1 MRLGNRQVTNFGEP
15 YIIAELAANHN
26 GNMELARRLIDD
38 AKEAGCPC
46 VKFQSWSKTSL
57 WARVAY
63 QDNPA
68 FEKDIDRYAVT
79 EDDLGKLAEYCRSVG
94 IDMASTPFSKR
105 EVDFVV
111 DVVRAPFIKIASMDL
126 NNYPFLAYVA
136 TKRRPIVLSTG
147 LGTLA
152 EIDRAVETIEAT
164 GHRDIVILH
173 CVANY
178 PPKDENVNL
187 NNIDMLR
194 ANYPEY
200 PVGFSDHTL
209 GTVVPLAA
217 IAKGASVIEK
227 HFTTDKALEGWDHAV
242 SLTKA
247 EMAELVTGGR
257 RIVTALGTYRRVVT
271 EDDRQMI
278 PKLRR
283 SIVAARPIKAG
294 KTIEAA
300 DLDAKRPGSGIE
312 PQYVNMII
320 GRTARRAFD
329 ADDIITLSDF

>member
-1 MRLGNRQVTNFGEP
+1 MRLGDRQVANFTEP

-26 GNMELARRLIDD
+26 GNMDLARRLIDD

-68 FEKDIDRYAVT
+68 VEKDIDRYAVT

-94 IDMASTPFSKR
+94 IDMASTPFAKR

-111 DVVRAPFIKIASMDL
+111 DVIGAPFIKIASMDL

-136 TKRRPIVLSTG
+136 TKGRPIVLSTG
-147 LGTLA
+147 LATLA
-152 EIDRAVETIEAT
+152 EIDRAIETIEAT

-187 NNIDMLR
+187 SNIDMLR

-200 PVGFSDHTL
+200 PVGFSDHTI
-209 GTVVPLAA
+209 GTVVPFAA
-217 IAKGASVIEK
+217 IAKGAAVVEK
-227 HFTTDKALEGWDHAV
+227 HFTMDKSLPGWDHAV

-257 RIVTALGTYRRVVT
+257 RIVTALGSYRRVVT

-278 PKLRR
+278 PRLRR

-300 DLDAKRPGSGIE
+300 DLDVKRPGSGIE
-312 PQYVNMII
+312 PQYANMII
-320 GRTARRAFD
+320 GRTAQRAFD